1 MTAIYKRELKTF
13 FTTVTGWLFIAAHI
27 CLAGLY
33 FFAINLLSGYSN
45 VGQSFSSIL
54 FLLLLS
60 TPILSMRVLA
70 EERKQKTDQL
80 ILTSPVSIGGIV
92 AGKYLAMA
100 TVFTIPVA
108 VMALFPLILSRYG
121 TVSMGESY
129 TVLLA
134 YYLFGLTC
142 LAIGLFISSIT
153 ESQVIAA
160 VLSFA
165 LLFVGYMM
173 SSITGLISQTGN
185 LLTKILNAY
194 NFTDRLDAMVEG
206 TLNLKSVLYFVTLI
220 VVFLFLTVQSIQKRR
235 YQVSVKTLQIGV
247 EEGEEFQQ
255 TALREV
261 LEESGSRAS
270 IIKYVGK
277 SEYTF
282 NVPEDVVEKEVHWYL
297 MMADSYYSKPQREE
311 YFVDS
316 GFYKYHEAYHLLK
329 FANEKQILEK
339 AYHEYLE
346 LKKSNLWGSHKYY

>member
-1 MTAIYKRELKTF
+1 
-13 FTTVTGWLFIAAHI
+13 
-27 CLAGLY
+27 
-33 FFAINLLSGYSN
+33 
-45 VGQSFSSIL
+45 
-54 FLLLLS
+54 
-60 TPILSMRVLA
+60 MRVLA

-220 VVFLFLTVQSIQKRR
+220 VVFFILNG
-235 YQVSVKTLQIGV
+235 SVD
-247 EEGEEFQQ
+247 
-255 TALREV
+255 
-261 LEESGSRAS
+261 
-270 IIKYVGK
+270 
-277 SEYTF
+277 
-282 NVPEDVVEKEVHWYL
+282 PEK
-297 MMADSYYSKPQREE
+297 KI
-311 YFVDS
+311 S
-316 GFYKYHEAYHLLK
+316 GFGKNAANRRLQQRYDRPCRSDCGVLK
-329 FANEKQILEK
+329 PRIFRPA
-339 AYHEYLE
+339 
-346 LKKSNLWGSHKYY
+346 GSLYED

>member
-1 MTAIYKRELKTF
+1 
-13 FTTVTGWLFIAAHI
+13 
-27 CLAGLY
+27 
-33 FFAINLLSGYSN
+33 
-45 VGQSFSSIL
+45 
-54 FLLLLS
+54 
-60 TPILSMRVLA
+60 
-70 EERKQKTDQL
+70 
-80 ILTSPVSIGGIV
+80 
-92 AGKYLAMA
+92 MA

-220 VVFLFLTVQSIQKRR
+220 VVFFILNGSVDPEEKISGLGKNAADRR
-235 YQVSVKTLQIGV
+235 LQQRYDRPCRSDCGV
-247 EEGEEFQQ
+247 LKPRIFRP
-255 TALREV
+255 A
-261 LEESGSRAS
+261 GSL
-270 IIKYVGK
+270 Y
-277 SEYTF
+277 
-282 NVPEDVVEKEVHWYL
+282 ED
-297 MMADSYYSKPQREE
+297 
-311 YFVDS
+311 
-316 GFYKYHEAYHLLK
+316 
-329 FANEKQILEK
+329 
-339 AYHEYLE
+339 
-346 LKKSNLWGSHKYY
+346 

>member
-60 TPILSMRVLA
+60 TPILSMRMLA

-121 TVSMGESY
+121 TVPMGESY
-129 TVLLA
+129 TALLA

-220 VVFLFLTVQSIQKRR
+220 VVFLFLTVQSIQKLSLIHISEPTRPYPEEKISGLGKNAANRR
-235 YQVSVKTLQIGV
+235 LQQRYDRPCRSDCGV
-247 EEGEEFQQ
+247 LKPRIFRP
-255 TALREV
+255 A
-261 LEESGSRAS
+261 GSL
-270 IIKYVGK
+270 Y
-277 SEYTF
+277 
-282 NVPEDVVEKEVHWYL
+282 ED
-297 MMADSYYSKPQREE
+297 
-311 YFVDS
+311 
-316 GFYKYHEAYHLLK
+316 
-329 FANEKQILEK
+329 
-339 AYHEYLE
+339 
-346 LKKSNLWGSHKYY
+346 

>member
-60 TPILSMRVLA
+60 TPILSMRMLA

-100 TVFTIPVA
+100 TVFTLPVA

-121 TVSMGESY
+121 TVPMGESY
-129 TVLLA
+129 TALLA

-153 ESQVIAA
+153 ESQIIAA

-185 LLTKILNAY
+185 PVAFEYLADDVVGRGVIVCGLGASKKRDGRPGTFCKFGDFGIICRNHHLVKNA
-194 NFTDRLDAMVEG
+194 R
-206 TLNLKSVLYFVTLI
+206 LKS
-220 VVFLFLTVQSIQKRR
+220 
-235 YQVSVKTLQIGV
+235 
-247 EEGEEFQQ
+247 
-255 TALREV
+255 
-261 LEESGSRAS
+261 
-270 IIKYVGK
+270 
-277 SEYTF
+277 
-282 NVPEDVVEKEVHWYL
+282 
-297 MMADSYYSKPQREE
+297 
-311 YFVDS
+311 
-316 GFYKYHEAYHLLK
+316 GFDG
-329 FANEKQILEK
+329 I
-339 AYHEYLE
+339 
-346 LKKSNLWGSHKYY
+346 